1 VTLLASS
8 TQSSDRRTEPKSGER
23 RVLTLKQQLSMLVR
37 LLRPHPGLVARFT
50 IGSLGRA
57 AMTAASIL
65 LIREFLA
72 GVLGHGRAFGFSV
85 SAESALWITVALLL
99 LVSLSAAAFNYDSQV
114 TQQKIVKAI
123 ELGTM
128 ERLIRHLLVLSVG
141 FLDRKTHGDLIQTIR
156 QDVTQMRMVVL
167 STARIVLEVF
177 QTAALVAAAVT
188 FGVTLSLWAFILV
201 PVAALPI
208 YILARRTLAR
218 SFGVR
223 KKGVALFDGL
233 LQLLHGIRVI
243 KIYQGE
249 SAEGERTVE
258 RARIYLDE
266 LIEME
271 RVQAFA
277 RIVLES
283 LAVLNVVVVIIV
295 GGLRVMSGRLG
306 WPELMAFL
314 LAMRAAQ
321 GPLNNLNTAYMDVQQ
336 YSASVFHIEQLL
348 QEKPEI
354 QDRRDARSLVGL
366 PRSITADRVEFTF
379 NQKAVFKNVSFTV
392 RSGETL
398 GIVGPSGVGKTTLL
412 SLVARLYDPT
422 HGRVM
427 LDGEDLRDL
436 RLEEIY
442 ANMAIVTQD
451 PFLFSTSIREN
462 ILCGRPDATQEE
474 VETAARAAEI
484 HNEIMAMPDG
494 YETVV
499 GQGSRALSRGEAQRI
514 NVARAILKNAPIL
527 LLDEATSSLDSYS
540 EARVQRAVDRLAEGR
555 LAISVAHR
563 LSTLRNATRILVL
576 EQGAAVGLGTHKE
589 LLASCPTY
597 TRLWEAQG
605 SYTLSEAL
613 PDSTPEFIA

>member
-1 VTLLASS
+1 
-8 TQSSDRRTEPKSGER
+8 
-23 RVLTLKQQLSMLVR
+23 MLIR

-50 IGSLGRA
+50 VASLGRA

-72 GVLGHGRAFGFSV
+72 GVLGQGRGFGV
-85 SAESALWITVALLL
+85 SLSPESALWITVALLL

-123 ELGTM
+123 ELSTM
-128 ERLIRHLLVLSVG
+128 ERLIRQLLGLSVG

-167 STARIVLEVF
+167 STARIVLEVL
-177 QTAALVAAAVT
+177 QTAGLIAAAVS
-188 FGVTLSLWAFILV
+188 FSLTLSLWAFFLV

-208 YILARRTLAR
+208 YILARRTLSR

-223 KKGVALFDGL
+223 NKGVALFDAL
-233 LQLLHGIRVI
+233 LQLLNGIRVI

-249 SAEGERTVE
+249 RAEGERTVE
-258 RARIYLDE
+258 RARIYFDE

-283 LAVLNVVVVIIV
+283 LAALNVVVVIIV
-295 GGLRVMSGRLG
+295 GGLSVMSGQLG
-306 WPELMAFL
+306 WPELLAFL

-321 GPLNNLNTAYMDVQQ
+321 GPLNNLNSAYLDVQR
-336 YSASVFHIEQLL
+336 YAASVFHIEQLL
-348 QEKPEI
+348 QETPEI
-354 QDRRDARSLVGL
+354 QDRKDAHSLIGFPL
-366 PRSITADRVEFTF
+366 SITAERVDFTF
-379 NQKAVFKNVSFTV
+379 NQKPVLQNVSFTV
-392 RSGETL
+392 QAGETL
-398 GIVGPSGVGKTTLL
+398 GIVGPSGAGKTTLL
-412 SLVARLYDPT
+412 SLVARFYDPT
-422 HGRVM
+422 RGRVM
-427 LDGEDLRDL
+427 LDGEDLRNFHLHD
-436 RLEEIY
+436 IY
-442 ANMAIVTQD
+442 AKLAIVTQD

-474 VETAARAAEI
+474 VEAAARAAEI
-484 HNEIMAMPDG
+484 HDEIVAMPDG

-499 GQGSRALSRGEAQRI
+499 GQGGRALSRGEAQRV

-540 EARVQRAVDRLAEGR
+540 EARVQRAVDRLAVGR

-576 EQGAAVGLGTHKE
+576 EQGHAVGLGTHTE
-589 LLASCPTY
+589 LLANCLTY
-597 TRLWEAQG
+597 RRLWEAQG
-605 SYTLSEAL
+605 SYTSSEVL
-613 PDSTPEFIA
+613 PESTPQFSAEVTGT

>member
-1 VTLLASS
+1 
-8 TQSSDRRTEPKSGER
+8 
-23 RVLTLKQQLSMLVR
+23 MLFR

-57 AMTAASIL
+57 AMTTASIL

-72 GVLGHGRAFGFSV
+72 GVLGQGRAFGFSV

-99 LVSLSAAAFNYDSQV
+99 LVSLSAAVFNYDSQV

-123 ELGTM
+123 ELSTM
-128 ERLIRHLLVLSVG
+128 ERMIRHLLSLSVG
-141 FLDRKTHGDLIQTIR
+141 FLDRRTHGELLESIR
-156 QDVTQMRMVVL
+156 QDVIQMRMVVL

-177 QTAALVAAAVT
+177 QTAGLVAAAVS
-188 FGVTLSLWAFILV
+188 FSPWLSLWAFFLV
-201 PVAALPI
+201 PVGALPI
-208 YILARRTLAR
+208 YLLARRTLAR

-223 KKGVALFDGL
+223 EKGVALFDAL

-249 SAEGERTVE
+249 RAEGERTVD
-258 RARIYLDE
+258 RARVYFDE

-277 RIVLES
+277 RSVLES
-283 LAVLNVVVVIIV
+283 LAALNVVVVIIV
-295 GGLRVMSGRLG
+295 GGLNVMSGRLG
-306 WPELMAFL
+306 WPELLAFL

-321 GPLNNLNTAYMDVQQ
+321 GPLNNLNSAYLDVQR
-336 YSASVFHIEQLL
+336 YAASVFHIEQLL

-354 QDRRDARSLVGL
+354 QDRKDARSFKGL
-366 PRSITADRVEFTF
+366 PSSITADRVNFSF
-379 NQKAVFKNVSFTV
+379 NQKPVLQNVSFTV
-392 RSGETL
+392 HAGETL
-398 GIVGPSGVGKTTLL
+398 GIVGPSGAGKSTLL
-412 SLVARLYDPT
+412 SLVARFYDPT

-427 LDGEDLRDL
+427 IDGEDLRDL
-436 RLEEIY
+436 CLQDIY
-442 ANMAIVTQD
+442 KKVAIVTQD

-462 ILCGRPDATQEE
+462 ILTGRPDATQEE
-474 VETAARAAEI
+474 LEAAARAAEI
-484 HNEIMAMPDG
+484 HDEIMGMPDG

-499 GQGSRALSRGEAQRI
+499 GQGGRALSRGEAQRV

-540 EARVQRAVDRLAEGR
+540 EARVQRAVDRLAVGR

-563 LSTLRNATRILVL
+563 LSTLRNATRILVI
-576 EQGAAVGLGTHKE
+576 EQGRAVGLGTHEE
-589 LLASCPTY
+589 LLANCSTY

-605 SYTLSEAL
+605 GYIPIATSKLSSDYTESA
-613 PDSTPEFIA
+613 

>member
-1 VTLLASS
+1 MRDPLN
-8 TQSSDRRTEPKSGER
+8 
-23 RVLTLKQQLSMLVR
+23 LKQQLSMLIR

-57 AMTAASIL
+57 GMTAASIL

-72 GVLGHGRAFGFSV
+72 GVLGQGRAFGFSV
-85 SAESALWITVALLL
+85 TAESALWITVVLLL

-123 ELGTM
+123 ELSTM
-128 ERLIRHLLVLSVG
+128 EQMIRHLLALSVG
-141 FLDRKTHGDLIQTIR
+141 FLDRKTHGDLIQAIR

-177 QTAALVAAAVT
+177 QTAALVAAAVS
-188 FGVTLSLWAFILV
+188 FSLTLSLWAFLLV
-201 PVAALPI
+201 PAGALPI
-208 YILARRTLAR
+208 YMVARRTLAR

-223 KKGVALFDGL
+223 QKGVALFDAL

-249 SAEGERTVE
+249 RAEGERTVE
-258 RARIYLDE
+258 RARVYFDE
-266 LIEME
+266 MIEME

-283 LAVLNVVVVIIV
+283 LAALNVVVVIIV
-295 GGLRVMSGRLG
+295 GGLSVMRGQLG
-306 WPELMAFL
+306 WPELLAFL
-314 LAMRAAQ
+314 LAMRAVQ
-321 GPLNNLNTAYMDVQQ
+321 GPLNNLNSAYLDVQK

-348 QEKPEI
+348 EEKPEI
-354 QDRRDARSLVGL
+354 QDPKHAHAFSGRPL
-366 PRSITADRVEFTF
+366 SITADRVDFNF
-379 NQKAVFKNVSFTV
+379 NQTRVLRNVSFTV
-392 RSGETL
+392 KAGETL
-398 GIVGPSGVGKTTLL
+398 GIVGPSGSGKTTLL
-412 SLVARLYDPT
+412 SLIARFYDPT
-422 HGRVM
+422 RGRVM
-427 LDGEDLRDL
+427 LDGEDLRNF
-436 RLEEIY
+436 RLHDMY
-442 ANMAIVTQD
+442 ASLAIVTQD
-451 PFLFSTSIREN
+451 PFLFSTTIREN

-474 VETAARAAEI
+474 VEAAARAAEI
-484 HNEIMAMPDG
+484 HDEIMAMPEG

-499 GQGSRALSRGEAQRI
+499 GQGGRALSRGEAQRV

-540 EARVQRAVDRLAEGR
+540 ESRVQRAVDQLAVGR

-576 EQGAAVGLGTHKE
+576 EQGQVVGLGTHTE
-589 LLASCPTY
+589 LLAGCATY
-597 TRLWEAQG
+597 RRLWEAQG
-605 SYTLSEAL
+605 GYVSSEVL
-613 PDSTPEFIA
+613 VP